1 QHVYRVPLAGG
12 RVERLTADMGWHE
25 AAFHRDGHEAWVE
38 PFSTDRTPARWRVR
52 SRDGKLLGELPSAA
66 LAPTDEDL
74 GPPPEFLRL
83 PGAGSEPLDVRLV
96 LPRGSAHGAR
106 LPLVVYVYAGPGAQQ
121 VRRAWF
127 GERAIFDGWLADQGF
142 AVARIDGR
150 GVRARGHVSERIFA
164 GRLGRAEL
172 DDQVAGVRAL
182 CARHPEIDP
191 Q

>member
-1 QHVYRVPLAGG
+1 
-12 RVERLTADMGWHE
+12 
-25 AAFHRDGHEAWVE
+25 
-38 PFSTDRTPARWRVR
+38 
-52 SRDGKLLGELPSAA
+52 
-66 LAPTDEDL
+66 
-74 GPPPEFLRL
+74 
-83 PGAGSEPLDVRLV
+83 V

-191 Q
+191 QRVGVWGWSYGGYMTLMALARAGSTFKVGVSVAPVVDWRDYDTHYTERF